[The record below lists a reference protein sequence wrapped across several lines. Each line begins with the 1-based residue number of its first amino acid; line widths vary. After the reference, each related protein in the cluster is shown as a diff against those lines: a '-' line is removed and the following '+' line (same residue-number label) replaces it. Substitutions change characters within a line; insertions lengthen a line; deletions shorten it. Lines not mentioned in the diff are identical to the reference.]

1 MLDVC
6 FYVRRTHL
14 LKDLVSRRPA
24 LPISFVV
31 GIFSAIAL
39 GMAWGLVYFSMP
51 SPPPPIAADVPSFSP
66 QSPLPLSHDTSV
78 AIPPP
83 PVTAPPPADSS
94 SSVSPQE
101 NPLSAPPPPAEPA
114 APPLRPASKAPK
126 LQPVQP
132 PILATKPSA
141 PTHPP
146 SAPTEEVSVLQNVS
160 PSCIVELEK
169 LCEGTE
175 PGGARRKCFKDNESK
190 LSPVCQRQ
198 IDDMAARIKEDM
210 QHFRTACAGDVKQL
224 CPDVHSGGGNVLQ
237 CLEENYKE
245 VSENC
250 YQALKRFQ
258 TRKAG
263 RSL

>member
-1 MLDVC
+1 
-6 FYVRRTHL
+6 
-14 LKDLVSRRPA
+14 
-24 LPISFVV
+24 
-31 GIFSAIAL
+31 
-39 GMAWGLVYFSMP
+39 MAWGLVYFSMP
-51 SPPPPIAADVPSFSP
+51 SPPPPMAADVPSFSP
-66 QSPLPLSHDTSV
+66 QAPLPLSGDTSV
-78 AIPPP
+78 VIPPP
-83 PVTAPPPADSS
+83 VPAPPPADSS

-101 NPLSAPPPPAEPA
+101 NPLSAPPPEPA
-114 APPLRPASKAPK
+114 TAPLLPASKVPK
-126 LQPVQP
+126 LQPAKP

-141 PTHPP
+141 PPPPP
-146 SAPTEEVSVLQNVS
+146 STPTEEIAALQNVS

-198 IDDMAARIKEDM
+198 MDDMAARIKEDM
-210 QHFRTACAGDVKQL
+210 QHFRTACAGDVTQL

>member
-1 MLDVC
+1 MLLRPA
-6 FYVRRTHL
+6 YL
-14 LKDLVSRRPA
+14 LTEDLVSRRPA
-24 LPISFVV
+24 LPISFIV

-51 SPPPPIAADVPSFSP
+51 SPPPPTAADVP
-66 QSPLPLSHDTSV
+66 PLPLSHDASV
-78 AIPPP
+78 AISPPS
-83 PVTAPPPADSS
+83 VTVPPPADSS

-101 NPLSAPPPPAEPA
+101 NVLSAPPPPPETA
-114 APPLRPASKAPK
+114 AAPLRPASKAPK
-126 LQPVQP
+126 VQPAKP

-141 PTHPP
+141 PPPPP
-146 SAPTEEVSVLQNVS
+146 STPTEEVSALQNVS

-198 IDDMAARIKEDM
+198 MDDMAARIKEDM

-224 CPDVHSGGGNVLQ
+224 CPDVRSGGGNVLQ

>member
-1 MLDVC
+1 MFDVC
-6 FYVRRTHL
+6 FYVRRTSHT
-14 LKDLVSRRPA
+14 KDLVSRRSA

-66 QSPLPLSHDTSV
+66 QSPLSLSHDTSI
-78 AIPPP
+78 AIAPP
-83 PVTAPPPADSS
+83 PVTAPLPADSS

-114 APPLRPASKAPK
+114 ATPSRPASKAPK
-126 LQPVQP
+126 QVKPPV
-132 PILATKPSA
+132 LATKPSI
-141 PTHPP
+141 PTRP
-146 SAPTEEVSVLQNVS
+146 STAPTEEVSTLQNVS

-198 IDDMAARIKEDM
+198 MDDMAARIKEDM

>member
-1 MLDVC
+1 MFDVC
-6 FYVRRTHL
+6 FYVRRTSHT
-14 LKDLVSRRPA
+14 KDLVSRRPA

-78 AIPPP
+78 AIAPPP
-83 PVTAPPPADSS
+83 PSNLS
-94 SSVSPQE
+94 SSVSPRE
-101 NPLSAPPPPAEPA
+101 DPLSAPPPPAEPA
-114 APPLRPASKAPK
+114 ATPLRPASKAAK
-126 LQPVQP
+126 LQ
-132 PILATKPSA
+132 
-141 PTHPP
+141 
-146 SAPTEEVSVLQNVS
+146 PTEEVSALQNVS

-198 IDDMAARIKEDM
+198 MDDMAARIKEDM

>member
-1 MLDVC
+1 
-6 FYVRRTHL
+6 
-14 LKDLVSRRPA
+14 VSRRPA

-39 GMAWGLVYFSMP
+39 GIAWGLVYFSMP
-51 SPPPPIAADVPSFSP
+51 SPPPPTAADVPSFSP
-66 QSPLPLSHDTSV
+66 QSPLSLSRDTSV
-78 AIPPP
+78 VIAPP
-83 PVTAPPPADSS
+83 PVTAPPPTDSS

-101 NPLSAPPPPAEPA
+101 NVLSAPPPPLEPA
-114 APPLRPASKAPK
+114 TAPLLPASKAPK
-126 LQPVQP
+126 VQPAKP
-132 PILATKPSA
+132 PILATKPSS
-141 PTHPP
+141 PPPPP
-146 SAPTEEVSVLQNVS
+146 STPTEEVSALQNVS

-198 IDDMAARIKEDM
+198 MDDMAARIKEDM

>member
-1 MLDVC
+1 MLLC
-6 FYVRRTHL
+6 RAYPLTE
-14 LKDLVSRRPA
+14 DLVSRRPA

-66 QSPLPLSHDTSV
+66 QSPLSLSHDTSI
-78 AIPPP
+78 AIAPP
-83 PVTAPPPADSS
+83 PVTAPLSADSS

-114 APPLRPASKAPK
+114 ATPSLPASKAPK
-126 LQPVQP
+126 PVKP
-132 PILATKPSA
+132 PVLATKPSI
-141 PTHPP
+141 PTRP
-146 SAPTEEVSVLQNVS
+146 STAPTEKVSTLQNVS

-175 PGGARRKCFKDNESK
+175 PGGARRTCFKDYESK

-198 IDDMAARIKEDM
+198 MDDMAARIKEDM

>member
-1 MLDVC
+1 
-6 FYVRRTHL
+6 
-14 LKDLVSRRPA
+14 VSRRPA

-39 GMAWGLVYFSMP
+39 GIAWGLVYFSMP
-51 SPPPPIAADVPSFSP
+51 SPPPPMTADVPSFSP
-66 QSPLPLSHDTSV
+66 QSPLPLGGDTSIV
-78 AIPPP
+78 SVPP
-83 PVTAPPPADSS
+83 PVPALPRADSS

-101 NPLSAPPPPAEPA
+101 NPLSASPPPLKSAT
-114 APPLRPASKAPK
+114 APLLPASKAPK
-126 LQPVQP
+126 LQPAKP

-141 PTHPP
+141 PPPPP
-146 SAPTEEVSVLQNVS
+146 STPIEEVSALQNVS

-198 IDDMAARIKEDM
+198 MDDMAARIKEDM
-210 QHFRTACAGDVKQL
+210 QHFRTACGGDVTQL
-224 CPDVHSGGGNVLQ
+224 CPDVHPGGGNVLQ

>member
-1 MLDVC
+1 M
-6 FYVRRTHL
+6 
-14 LKDLVSRRPA
+14 SRRPA

-66 QSPLPLSHDTSV
+66 QSPLPLSHETST
-78 AIPPP
+78 AIAPP
-83 PVTAPPPADSS
+83 PVTVPPTADSS

-101 NPLSAPPPPAEPA
+101 NPLSAPPPEPA
-114 APPLRPASKAPK
+114 AAPLRPASKAPK
-126 LQPVQP
+126 PQPVKP
-132 PILATKPSA
+132 PILATKPTASLR
-141 PTHPP
+141 PP
-146 SAPTEEVSVLQNVS
+146 APTEEVSALQNVS

-198 IDDMAARIKEDM
+198 MDDMAARIKEDM